1 MNLTMLKG
9 KRNKGKVIKLEFGS
23 SFQTLVIIISV
34 KWDNLH
40 ETWNLGESL
49 LFCFSKLFVFAS

>member
-1 MNLTMLKG
+1 MLKG

-40 ETWNLGESL
+40 ETWILGESL